1 MRAVT
6 PHIRISWDSA
16 LYSESG
22 GNSVAP
28 SCKFELAKS
37 QTGWEFKME
46 PSVAIYIVKYNIKDK
61 ENIKKRLLIR
71 LIHKNKTISKQ
82 FAYKFLSLRSI
93 ESYGFS
99 NRQPKVI
106 LRVTHRNATQKYFWK
121 LCMTVWFNQYYNLR

>member
-28 SCKFELAKS
+28 SWKFELAKS

-61 ENIKKRLLIR
+61 KNI
-71 LIHKNKTISKQ
+71 NK
-82 FAYKFLSLRSI
+82 
-93 ESYGFS
+93 
-99 NRQPKVI
+99 KVI
-106 LRVTHRNATQKYFWK
+106 DKIDT
-121 LCMTVWFNQYYNLR
+121 